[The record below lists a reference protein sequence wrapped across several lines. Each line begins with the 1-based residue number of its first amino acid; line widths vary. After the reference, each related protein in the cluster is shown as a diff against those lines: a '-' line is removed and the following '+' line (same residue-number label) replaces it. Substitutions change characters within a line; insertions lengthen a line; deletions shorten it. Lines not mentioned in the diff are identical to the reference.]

1 MYKTGFLKVKTQILE
16 TIFAE
21 LPQTA
26 KKVRLTIKF
35 DDEEK
40 LNTFRKLEAE
50 RKEIEEDVASLN
62 SDEDSEEDNESVSES
77 SQMKEDAS

>member
-26 KKVRLTIKF
+26 KKVKLTLKF

-40 LNTFRKLEAE
+40 LNAFKRLEAE
-50 RKEIEEDVASLN
+50 RKEVEEDCGSLD
-62 SDEDSEEDNESVSES
+62 SGSDSEDDSKSVSENP
-77 SQMKEDAS
+77 QIKDD

>member
-26 KKVRLTIKF
+26 KKVRMTVKF

-40 LNTFRKLEAE
+40 LNAFKRLEAE
-50 RKEIEEDVASLN
+50 RNEVEEDCGNLDSAS
-62 SDEDSEEDNESVSES
+62 DSE
-77 SQMKEDAS
+77 

>member
-1 MYKTGFLKVKTQILE
+1 MYKTGFIKVKTQILE

-40 LNTFRKLEAE
+40 LNAFKRFEAE
-50 RKEIEEDVASLN
+50 RN
-62 SDEDSEEDNESVSES
+62 
-77 SQMKEDAS
+77 